1 MISSL
6 SRIGIYTLFKIRY
19 SYLAMNQSFHNFVFD
34 ITIINRFN
42 EEPVISRNPE
52 IIYVMEGI
60 LVVMDPPQKRLSGDQ
75 FRRKTSIHNKGKR
88 AFCADPHEIHRSS
101 GLSRTQDP

>member
-60 LVVMDPPQKRLSGDQ
+60 LVVIKEDTEWILHKNDYLVINSEE
-75 FRRKTSIHNKGKR
+75 KH
-88 AFCADPHEIHRSS
+88 
-101 GLSRTQDP
+101 